1 MEHQFALD
9 RAGRWVNA
17 KQTPYS
23 DDGEYRCDCPD
34 RHRLK
39 LVKPSGRPGK
49 RPFEDY
55 FAHVGL
61 DPRESCAGGVCR
73 GGGESAVHR
82 RAKQALRESA
92 GRYDFVVWRCQR
104 CPAEGVADSAGA
116 EVGIEVR
123 SEDGRWRYDCL
134 MRRPCGVP
142 VALEVFHTHATG
154 VAKCEAVRALGL
166 EMAEFDAADAMR
178 LEGCEG
184 RIRLHNLQVR
194 RVGACTACVVAD
206 GVEWRAA
213 CQAEEEAELSRQ
225 EEAHAVEYHRL
236 LGPEPL
242 MRLPDPMERCQALL
256 LHAARRVC
264 IGVPGL
270 GALRFRRARRVHGGV
285 VFSGCTRRLPTRRVC
300 ALVIGAGPWRGLQ
313 RVRSVE
319 RVFHVLL
326 DCGEIQALLGASDT
340 GTPVLKDRRV
350 EVMGAEPDPPCLRCG
365 RRGHDTGACHAARDV
380 LGQLCSG
387 S

>member
-178 LEGCEG
+178 
-184 RIRLHNLQVR
+184 
-194 RVGACTACVVAD
+194 
-206 GVEWRAA
+206 RARTHA
-213 CQAEEEAELSRQ
+213 RTHASTYTSTRTHSHKHTHTSTQ
-225 EEAHAVEYHRL
+225 AHAHTSAFA
-236 LGPEPL
+236 
-242 MRLPDPMERCQALL
+242 CA
-256 LHAARRVC
+256 HAHTSR
-264 IGVPGL
+264 
-270 GALRFRRARRVHGGV
+270 
-285 VFSGCTRRLPTRRVC
+285 
-300 ALVIGAGPWRGLQ
+300 
-313 RVRSVE
+313 
-319 RVFHVLL
+319 
-326 DCGEIQALLGASDT
+326 D
-340 GTPVLKDRRV
+340 
-350 EVMGAEPDPPCLRCG
+350 
-365 RRGHDTGACHAARDV
+365 ARDARHV
-380 LGQLCSG
+380 THTPRDARHVAHTPRDVFVAP
-387 S
+387 